1 MRYISILLLLTGC
14 ASPPETHDYD
24 ADELAQRK
32 AEIRKRCDY
41 MVGLPRNSEDYLSCI
56 QYMEAEM

>member
-1 MRYISILLLLTGC
+1 MRYVAILLLLAGG
-14 ASPPETHDYD
+14 ASPPEKYDYD
-24 ADELAQRK
+24 ADELAKRN